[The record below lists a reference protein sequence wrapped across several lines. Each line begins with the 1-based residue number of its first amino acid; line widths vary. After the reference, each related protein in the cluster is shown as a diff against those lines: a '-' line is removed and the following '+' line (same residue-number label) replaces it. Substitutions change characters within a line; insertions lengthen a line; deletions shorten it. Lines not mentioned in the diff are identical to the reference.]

1 MSSGH
6 SIFKP
11 KQNKSKNYHVPL
23 YMIFN
28 KQNHTAFFLNGLDN
42 SKRANPQGI
51 FHLVSA
57 GGREFVK
64 KPLPRGGALVSSS
77 RHSYYCAFQ
86 HQFHFNHFATQNK
99 LQ

>member
-1 MSSGH
+1 
-6 SIFKP
+6 
-11 KQNKSKNYHVPL
+11 
-23 YMIFN
+23 MIFN

-64 KPLPRGGALVSSS
+64 NLYPGVGHLSILLDTVIIVP
-77 RHSYYCAFQ
+77 FQ